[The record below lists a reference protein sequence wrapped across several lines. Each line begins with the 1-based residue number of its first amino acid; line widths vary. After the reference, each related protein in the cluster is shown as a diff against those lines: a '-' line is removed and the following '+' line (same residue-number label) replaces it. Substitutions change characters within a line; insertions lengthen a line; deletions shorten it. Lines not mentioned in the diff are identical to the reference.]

1 MVGIANNSFVSV
13 KVSKEL
19 IKEHT
24 TVRRKSSDYSGG
36 SGDYSG
42 SGGVRLTE
50 VEVPA
55 EDIAF
60 K

>member
-24 TVRRKSSDYSGG
+24 TVRRSHLITVVALAIIRVLEGF
-36 SGDYSG
+36 
-42 SGGVRLTE
+42 V
-50 VEVPA
+50 
-55 EDIAF
+55 
-60 K
+60 